1 MNLLQGKSNQY
12 LREAIL
18 EESLEKVKRYLT
30 LKIGKADVSALTEVC
45 QEKKK
50 HCIVFAFPLLCT
62 CVHVCVHCFRF
73 DSLVL
78 AILHCRAAGSVCCI
92 ARR

>member
-30 LKIGKADVSALTEVC
+30 LKIGKADVGALTEVRAYIC
-45 QEKKK
+45 
-50 HCIVFAFPLLCT
+50 PLGLA
-62 CVHVCVHCFRF
+62 R
-73 DSLVL
+73 SLAL
-78 AILHCRAAGSVCCI
+78 LYCE
-92 ARR
+92 

>member
-30 LKIGKADVSALTEVC
+30 LKIGKADVGALTEVRSALC
-45 QEKKK
+45 
-50 HCIVFAFPLLCT
+50 CFARVSAWMGLTSASLCLW
-62 CVHVCVHCFRF
+62 VSRG
-73 DSLVL
+73 
-78 AILHCRAAGSVCCI
+78 RAAGSACCT
-92 ARR
+92 APRSRATRRS

>member
-30 LKIGKADVSALTEVC
+30 LKIGKADVAALTEVRTHSTYVRMYQC
-45 QEKKK
+45 LS
-50 HCIVFAFPLLCT
+50 CAML
-62 CVHVCVHCFRF
+62 R
-73 DSLVL
+73 
-78 AILHCRAAGSVCCI
+78 
-92 ARR
+92 